1 MNGGRR
7 FLAAALLALIAGSTL
22 AAAPAPRVALHGV
35 TIEGIDTGD
44 GGGAAFLG
52 IPFAEPPVG
61 ARRWTAPSAWQPRS
75 TTLDATRFAPGC
87 LQDERMVGWYRDL
100 VRAFDGD
107 PASVPAPSFSEDCL
121 YLNVWRP
128 GASKAPLPVLVWI
141 HGGSNKGGWSSEPN
155 YAGKKLAREG
165 LVVVSIAYR
174 LGVFGFMSLPGLP
187 ESNFAL
193 QDQIAALRWV
203 KQNIAAFGGDASGV
217 TVAGESSGAN
227 NIAYLLASPAARG
240 LFHRA
245 IMQSGASVLNDRG
258 SREEALARGTSLAA
272 ALGQTGRTPSLDALR
287 AVDGKSLLAAA
298 ATVYAGH
305 YFDPVVDGVTVT
317 EPLPQSV
324 QKGQLAPV
332 PLLIGTNADEWR
344 MYLEQPLDEA
354 GWLRKNAPGR
364 ETAVRAAL
372 ATDQD
377 PARRIDR
384 LETARNFTCNSL
396 RLAGA
401 LARGGQRAWVYHFS
415 RVREGI
421 GGERLRAYHGAEI
434 PYVFGTHDAWLPT
447 DPKDLALSGAMMGYW
462 GRFAR
467 AGDPNGESAP
477 RWPQW
482 SADRPQAMAL
492 GNTVGAATHPELSLC
507 TALMPDSGPR

>member
-1 MNGGRR
+1 MSGACR
-7 FLAAALLALIAGSTL
+7 FLATALLALIAAHTL
-22 AAAPAPRVALHGV
+22 AAAPAPRVTLDGV
-35 TIEGIDTGD
+35 TLEGIDTGD

-52 IPFAEPPVG
+52 IPFAEAPVG
-61 ARRWTAPSAWQPRS
+61 ARRWTAPAPWQPRNAQ
-75 TTLDATRFAPGC
+75 LDATRFAPGC

-107 PASVPAPSFSEDCL
+107 PASVPAPPFSEDCL

-128 GASKAPLPVLVWI
+128 DASNTPLPVLVWI

-155 YAGKKLAREG
+155 YAGKQLAREG

-203 KQNIAAFGGDASGV
+203 QKNIAAFGGDASRV

-227 NIAYLLASPAARG
+227 NIAYLLVSPAARG

-272 ALGQTGRTPSLDALR
+272 ALGQSAAMPSLDALR
-287 AVDGKSLLAAA
+287 AVDGRRLLDA
-298 ATVYAGH
+298 ATTAYAGH
-305 YFDPVVDGVTVT
+305 YFDPVVDGVTVM
-317 EPLPQSV
+317 EPLQQSV
-324 QKGQLAPV
+324 DKGQLAPV

-344 MYLEQPLDEA
+344 MYLEEPLDEA
-354 GWLRKNAPGR
+354 RWLRENAAGR
-364 ETAVRAAL
+364 EDAVHAAL
-372 ATDQD
+372 AEEHDA
-377 PARRIDR
+377 ARRLDR

-401 LARGGQRAWVYHFS
+401 VAQRGHAAWVYHFS
-415 RVREGI
+415 RVRAGI

-447 DPKDLALSGAMMGYW
+447 DAKDQALSRTMMGYW
-462 GRFAR
+462 SRFAR
-467 AGDPNGESAP
+467 TGDPNGASSP

-482 SADRPQAMAL
+482 TANHTQAMEL
-492 GNTVGAATHPELSLC
+492 GNSVAAAAHPELSLC
-507 TALMPDSGPR
+507 AALVPDSRTR

>member
-1 MNGGRR
+1 MNTLSRV
-7 FLAAALLALIAGSTL
+7 LATTLLALIACGTL
-22 AAAPAPRVALHGV
+22 AAAQPPRVELRGV

-52 IPFAEPPVG
+52 IPFATPPVG
-61 ARRWTAPSAWQPRS
+61 PRRWTAPSPWQS
-75 TTLDATRFAPGC
+75 ATTHIDATRFAPGC

-107 PASVPAPSFSEDCL
+107 PASVPAPQFSEDCL

-128 GASKAPLPVLVWI
+128 GASQAPLPVLVWI

-155 YAGKKLAREG
+155 YAGKRLAREG
-165 LVVVSIAYR
+165 VVVVSIAYR

-187 ESNFAL
+187 EANFAL

-203 KQNIAAFGGDASGV
+203 RQNIGAFGGDPSRV

-245 IMQSGASVLNDRG
+245 IMESGASVLNDRG
-258 SREEALARGTSLAA
+258 NREEALSRGRSLAT
-272 ALGQTGRTPSLDALR
+272 ALGVSAGPSSLEALR
-287 AVDGKSLLAAA
+287 AIDGKRLLAAA
-298 ATVYAGH
+298 APVYAGH
-305 YFDPVVDGVTVT
+305 FFDPVVDGVTVT
-317 EPLPQSV
+317 EPLPQAAA
-324 QKGQLAPV
+324 KGHLAPV

-354 GWLRKNAPGR
+354 GWLRKHAPGR
-364 ETAVRAAL
+364 EDAVRAAL
-372 ATDQD
+372 AGETD
-377 PARRIDR
+377 PARRLDR

-401 LARGGQRAWVYHFS
+401 VARDGQAAYVYHFS

-447 DPKDLALSGAMMGYW
+447 DAKDRALSATMTGYW
-462 GRFAR
+462 SRFAR
-467 AGDPNGESAP
+467 SGNPDGPASAAWP
-477 RWPQW
+477 RWSPD
-482 SADRPQAMAL
+482 AGMAL
-492 GNTVGAATHPELSLC
+492 QLGDTVASIKHPELSLC
-507 TALMPDSGPR
+507 AALVTDSVRT

>member
-1 MNGGRR
+1 MNRIRR
-7 FLAAALLALIAGSTL
+7 LLAATMLALIAGGTL
-22 AAAPAPRVALHGV
+22 AATPAPQVKTDGI

-52 IPFAEPPVG
+52 VPFAEPPVG
-61 ARRWTAPSAWQPRS
+61 PRRWTAPSAWQPHAK
-75 TTLDATRFAPGC
+75 TLYATRFAPGC

-107 PASVPAPSFSEDCL
+107 PASVPAPQFSEDCL

-128 GASKAPLPVLVWI
+128 GVSKEALPVLVWI

-155 YAGKKLAREG
+155 YAGKMLARGG

-187 ESNFAL
+187 EANFAL

-203 KQNIAAFGGDASGV
+203 QKNIAAFGGDPARV

-258 SREEALARGTSLAA
+258 NKEEALARGKALAA
-272 ALGQTGRTPSLDALR
+272 ALGKPGGALSLEHLR
-287 AVDGKSLLAAA
+287 AVDGTRLLAAA
-298 ATVYAGH
+298 GAVYAGH

-317 EPLPQSV
+317 EPLGESV
-324 QKGQLAPV
+324 ANGRLAPV

-354 GWLRKNAPGR
+354 GWLAKHASGR
-364 ETAVRAAL
+364 SDAVRAAL
-372 ATDQD
+372 AAESD
-377 PARRIDR
+377 PARRMDR

-396 RLAGA
+396 RLADA
-401 LARGGQRAWVYHFS
+401 VARIGQPAYVYHFS
-415 RVREGI
+415 RVRTGI

-447 DPKDLALSGAMMGYW
+447 GTNDRVLSSAMRGYW
-462 GRFAR
+462 SRFAR
-467 AGDPNGESAP
+467 SGDPNEASASAWP
-477 RWPQW
+477 RW
-482 SADRPQAMAL
+482 SATAREALELGDTVRPVA
-492 GNTVGAATHPELSLC
+492 HPELSLC
-507 TALMPDSGPR
+507 AALMPDSTR